1 VQSESIDREAD
12 SHGPEE
18 VAWSHSLRRAVRSRR
33 DLLERLQLSWMVD
46 ELAEGAQQ
54 QFSTLVTE
62 EFLSRMEPGNPT
74 DPLLLQVL
82 AQGHE
87 LDPAPGFGT
96 DPVGELAVSADGVI
110 RKYQGRAL
118 VVTTGACAIHC
129 RYCFRRHYPYQDG
142 PKTLDQWQKI
152 LDRLAED
159 HSIDELILSGGDPLM
174 LPDGRWEELFERI
187 GKIESIRRLR
197 FHTRLPIL
205 IPSRITERLTG
216 LIAGSQRPT
225 YIVLHSN
232 HANEWDQGV
241 AEAIGRLRR
250 AGAVLLHQAVL
261 LRGVNDRVEAMVDLH
276 RRLIDLGV
284 LPYYLHQL
292 DPVAG
297 AAHFAVA
304 PEVGLQLMAALRQQL
319 PGYAVPRYVVELA
332 GEPSKVPIDEAWVE
346 RRNHRSLS

>member
-1 VQSESIDREAD
+1 MDRPSLMNRSHILMTPRWQTELADSFTDPTELLSYLGLKPDNPAAMGEARSAFPFRVTKAYAERIRKGDRE
-12 SHGPEE
+12 
-18 VAWSHSLRRAVRSRR
+18 
-33 DLLERLQLSWMVD
+33 
-46 ELAEGAQQ
+46 
-54 QFSTLVTE
+54 
-62 EFLSRMEPGNPT
+62 
-74 DPLLLQVL
+74 DPLLRQILPD
-82 AQGHE
+82 GEE
-87 LDPAPGFGT
+87 LKVVPGFAG
-96 DPVGELAVSADGVI
+96 DPVGDLEALTQPGVLQ
-110 RKYQGRAL
+110 KYAGRAL
-118 VVTTGACAIHC
+118 LVTTGACAIHC

-174 LPDGRWEELFERI
+174 LPDARWEELFERI
-187 GKIESIRRLR
+187 AKIASIRRLR

-297 AAHFAVA
+297 AAHFAVD
-304 PEVGLQLMAALRQQL
+304 PEVGLQLMAALRQEL

-332 GEPSKVPIDEAWVE
+332 GEPSKVPIDEAWIE
-346 RRNHRSLS
+346 RRKYRANN

>member
-1 VQSESIDREAD
+1 VQSESIDRDAD
-12 SHGPEE
+12 SDGLEE
-18 VAWSHSLRRAVRSRR
+18 AAWSHSLRRAIRSRR

-46 ELAEGAQQ
+46 QLAEGAQQ

-62 EFLSRMEPGNPT
+62 EFLSRMEPGNPN

-82 AQGHE
+82 AQGQE
-87 LDPAPGFGT
+87 LDPAPGFGP
-96 DPVGELAVSADGVI
+96 DPVGELAVSTEGVI
-110 RKYQGRAL
+110 RKYEGRAL

-129 RYCFRRHYPYQDG
+129 RYCFRRHYPYEDG
-142 PKTLDQWQKI
+142 PKSLDQWQSV

-174 LPDGRWEELFERI
+174 LPDARWEELFVRI
-187 GKIESIRRLR
+187 AKIESIRRVR

-205 IPSRITERLTG
+205 IPARITQRLTK
-216 LIAGSQRPT
+216 LIAESQRPT
-225 YIVLHSN
+225 YVVLHSN

-250 AGAVLLHQAVL
+250 GGAVLLHQAVL

-276 RRLIDLGV
+276 RRLIELGV

-297 AAHFAVA
+297 AAHFAVD
-304 PEVGLQLMAALRQQL
+304 PKVGLQLMAALRSQL

-332 GEPSKVPIDEAWVE
+332 GELSKVPIDEAWVE
-346 RRNHRSLS
+346 RRNHLPPR

>member
-1 VQSESIDREAD
+1 MQSESIDLEAD

-18 VAWSHSLRRAVRSRR
+18 VAWSHSLRRAIRSRR
-33 DLLERLQLSWMVD
+33 DLLERLGLSWMVD
-46 ELAEGAQQ
+46 EAAEGAQQ

-62 EFLSRMEPGNPT
+62 EFLSRIELGNPA

-82 AQGHE
+82 AQGRE
-87 LDPAPGFGT
+87 LDPTPGFGT
-96 DPVGELAVSADGVI
+96 DPVGELALSEEGVI

-118 VVTTGACAIHC
+118 VITTGACAIHC

-142 PKTLDQWQKI
+142 PKSLDQWQMV
-152 LDRLAED
+152 LDRLGED
-159 HSIDELILSGGDPLM
+159 RSIEELILSGGDPLM
-174 LPDGRWEELFERI
+174 LPDGRWAELFDRMER
-187 GKIESIRRLR
+187 IESIRRLR

-205 IPSRITERLTG
+205 IPSRITQRLTT
-216 LIAGSQRPT
+216 LIARSQRPT

-232 HANEWDQGV
+232 HANEWDQEV

-261 LRGVNDRVEAMVDLH
+261 LRGVNDRVDAMVDLH
-276 RRLIDLGV
+276 RRLIELGV

-297 AAHFAVA
+297 AAHFAVD
-304 PEVGLQLMAALRQQL
+304 PEAGLQLMAAMRQQL

-332 GEPSKVPIDEAWVE
+332 GEPSKVPIDEAWLE
-346 RRNHRSLS
+346 RQRSTS